1 MLIPFFVGTSLVL
14 FFILRGIWLVLT
26 HRMAKGF
33 KYIAVGLL
41 PPVTLWTVAMLCFP
55 ACSERCSGLSDWV
68 TVKGKVVN
76 AEGDPAEGVQITL
89 RCIFTERG
97 DYGESGN
104 QQAREIVTDSNGT
117 YELTEVR
124 PLSAEMTAGYL
135 VSSNAA
141 VRRVPFFFGEV
152 YVSPSF
158 DGNDAEPR
166 LTLPLISANRL
177 RLARRSIRFL
187 GWPGRKENDVWL
199 PRSEGDVIFL
209 PDIIIGNDP
218 RIDEAKR
225 AREES
230 LRQMRKT
237 AVRFG
242 SSGYW
247 DDKGTYRPFP

>member
-1 MLIPFFVGTSLVL
+1 MLIPLFVGTSLVL

-26 HRMAKGF
+26 HRIAKGF
-33 KYIAVGLL
+33 KYMAFGLL
-41 PPVTLWTVAMLCFP
+41 PPVTLCTIAMLFFP

-76 AEGDPAEGVQITL
+76 AKGDPAEGVQITL
-89 RCIFTERG
+89 RCFFPERG
-97 DYGESGN
+97 DYVESYS
-104 QQAREIVTDSNGT
+104 QQARETVTDSDGT

-124 PLSAEMTAGYL
+124 PLSTEMTAFYL

-141 VRRVPFFFGEV
+141 VRCVPFFLGEV

-158 DGNDAEPR
+158 DGNDVEPR

-209 PDIIIGNDP
+209 PDIIIGVDP

-225 AREES
+225 SREES
-230 LRQMRKT
+230 LKQMHKT

-247 DDKGTYRPFP
+247 DNEGTYRPFP